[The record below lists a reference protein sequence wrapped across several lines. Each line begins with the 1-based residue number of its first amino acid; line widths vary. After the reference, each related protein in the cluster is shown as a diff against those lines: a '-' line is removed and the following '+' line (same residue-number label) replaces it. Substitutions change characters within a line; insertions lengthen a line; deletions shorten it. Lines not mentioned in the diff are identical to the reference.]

1 MLRCFFLDAFRTL
14 SDVTMW
20 PLGCR
25 VAGLSEPSSV
35 FCFSQGC
42 RKECLHVWFANSDA
56 QSTLHNLRRG
66 LWQSPAGLDRSP
78 DTPLPSV
85 SWSSCHL
92 IIILDEYFHHVPFNW
107 TRANF
112 LLLQKMYHKLHYA
125 FSIFSLY
132 LIYRLSLSPP
142 PLCFLFHFHS
152 SLPLPHFSASH
163 WPVSVLWVK
172 DCPSGL
178 EPALG
183 LCDFSSQSLISAS
196 RQLMFGEHSP
206 PQGKCYLWC
215 VIPLVLTL
223 TKC

>member
-1 MLRCFFLDAFRTL
+1 MPKAPFIT
-14 SDVTMW
+14 SDVAC
-20 PLGCR
+20 GK
-25 VAGLSEPSSV
+25 V
-35 FCFSQGC
+35 Q
-42 RKECLHVWFANSDA
+42 
-56 QSTLHNLRRG
+56 
-66 LWQSPAGLDRSP
+66 LDW
-78 DTPLPSV
+78 TEVQTLPSPV
-85 SWSSCHL
+85 CLGVHATSLLSWMNTFTMCHL
-92 IIILDEYFHHVPFNW
+92 TNW

-132 LIYRLSLSPP
+132 LIYRLSLCPP

-206 PQGKCYLWC
+206 PPEGKCYLWC